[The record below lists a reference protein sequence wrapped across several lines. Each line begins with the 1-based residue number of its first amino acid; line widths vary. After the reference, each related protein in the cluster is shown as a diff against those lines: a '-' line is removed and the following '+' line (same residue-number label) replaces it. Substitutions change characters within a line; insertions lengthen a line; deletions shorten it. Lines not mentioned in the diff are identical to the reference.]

1 VRVGYDIAPLS
12 LNWAGE
18 RRYAE
23 SLLRALRTAAG
34 VEVEELTLW
43 RREPAGMFQ
52 RVAYQAVAEAVY
64 YPLLLGRRARRAGA
78 ELVHHPRHLVPPEH
92 GLPGPSVV
100 TVHDVLPLSEPE
112 HYSKLILWRYRVLAR
127 SAVRSAALVLTGS
140 RYSAGEI
147 ERRLG
152 VDPARIRVTPYGVE
166 ERFRPAEV
174 DRERLAGLGVR
185 GPYVLCVGTLE
196 PRKNL
201 AGTVRAFERVQR
213 NFPEHS
219 LVLIGGRGWM
229 GDDLGALLERT
240 EARVVRPGYV
250 GDEELV
256 QLYSGADCFVFPSF
270 SEGFGFPVL
279 EAMACGAPVIAGDR
293 ASLPEVVGDAGVLVD
308 PGDDEAI
315 AGALAELLGS
325 PERRKALR
333 ERGLEHS
340 RGFSWNDTARM
351 TVEAYGEVLAR

>member
-1 VRVGYDIAPLS
+1 
-12 LNWAGE
+12 
-18 RRYAE
+18 
-23 SLLRALRTAAG
+23 
-34 VEVEELTLW
+34 
-43 RREPAGMFQ
+43 
-52 RVAYQAVAEAVY
+52 
-64 YPLLLGRRARRAGA
+64 
-78 ELVHHPRHLVPPEH
+78 
-92 GLPGPSVV
+92 
-100 TVHDVLPLSEPE
+100 
-112 HYSKLILWRYRVLAR
+112 VLAR

-166 ERFRPAEV
+166 ERFRPVAV
-174 DRERLAGLGVR
+174 DRERLARLGVR

-201 AGTVRAFERVQR
+201 AGTVRAFERVQHD
-213 NFPEHS
+213 FPEHS

-229 GDDLGALLERT
+229 GDELEALLERT
-240 EARVVRPGYV
+240 EARIVRPGYV
-250 GDEELV
+250 ADEELV
-256 QLYSGADCFVFPSF
+256 ELYSGADCFMFPSF

-293 ASLPEVVGDAGVLVD
+293 ASLPEVVGDAGLLVD
-308 PGDDEAI
+308 PADDEAI
-315 AGALAELLGS
+315 AGALAELLAS
-325 PERRKALR
+325 PERRQALR

-340 RGFSWNDTARM
+340 RRFSWSDTARM

>member
-18 RRYAE
+18 RRYAA
-23 SLLRALRTAAG
+23 SLLRALRATPG

-43 RREPAGMFQ
+43 RREPGGVFQ

-166 ERFRPAEV
+166 ERFRPVAG
-174 DRERLAGLGVR
+174 DRERLARLGVR

-201 AGTVRAFERVQR
+201 AGTVRAFERVQHD
-213 NFPEHS
+213 FPEHS

-229 GDDLGALLERT
+229 GDELEALLERT
-240 EARVVRPGYV
+240 EARIVRPGYV
-250 GDEELV
+250 ADEELV
-256 QLYSGADCFVFPSF
+256 ELYSGADCFMFPSF

-293 ASLPEVVGDAGVLVD
+293 ASLPEVVGDAGLLVD
-308 PGDDEAI
+308 PADDEAI
-315 AGALAELLGS
+315 AGALAELLAS
-325 PERRKALR
+325 PERRQALR

-340 RGFSWNDTARM
+340 RRFSWSDTARM

>member
-18 RRYAE
+18 RRYAA
-23 SLLRALRTAAG
+23 SLLRALRATAG

-64 YPLLLGRRARRAGA
+64 YPLLLGRRAQRAGA
-78 ELVHHPRHLVPPEH
+78 ELVHHPRHLVPPER

-166 ERFRPAEV
+166 ERFRPVAV
-174 DRERLAGLGVR
+174 DRERLARLGVR
-185 GPYVLCVGTLE
+185 GSYVLSVGTLE

-201 AGTVRAFERVQR
+201 AGTLRAFERVQR
-213 NFPEHS
+213 DFPEHS

-229 GDDLGALLERT
+229 GDELEGLLERT
-240 EARVVRPGYV
+240 EARIVRPGHV

-256 QLYSGADCFVFPSF
+256 ELYSGADCFMFPSF
-270 SEGFGFPVL
+270 SEGFGFPLL
-279 EAMACGAPVIAGDR
+279 EAMACGAPVVASDR
-293 ASLPEVVGDAGVLVD
+293 ASLPELAGDAAVLVD
-308 PGDDEAI
+308 PAD
-315 AGALAELLGS
+315 AGALAQALASVLGS
-325 PERRKALR
+325 PQQRAALR
-333 ERGLEHS
+333 EHGLERRRS
-340 RGFSWNDTARM
+340 FSWNECARL
-351 TVEAYGEVLAR
+351 TVDAYREALE